1 MHIRVYD
8 SAWCL
13 AGFRD
18 HPEDYC
24 YFLVYCLASFQ
35 YASSDMMGTISAL
48 QFYIPSVYQSSR
60 Q

>member
-1 MHIRVYD
+1 MHVRVYD

-18 HPEDYC
+18 HPEGYC

-35 YASSDMMGTISAL
+35 YQAL
-48 QFYIPSVYQSSR
+48 T
-60 Q
+60 